1 MIFRGDFEILRTR
14 LIHNCRKNGRESI
27 RQPFDFL
34 AVIDFEATCVA
45 KPPVPP
51 NVYIQEIIEFPIILI
66 DVAQQTIV
74 RKYHPLYSTIPYWS
88 F

>member
-1 MIFRGDFEILRTR
+1 MIFRGDYDILRTR
-14 LIHNCRKNGRESI
+14 LIQNCRKNGRESI
-27 RQPFDFL
+27 QQPLDFL
-34 AVIDFEATCVA
+34 AVIDFEGTCVA

-51 NVYIQEIIEFPIILI
+51 NAYIQEIIEFPIVLI

-74 RKYHPLYSTIPYWS
+74 RKSYCLYSNILYRS

>member
-1 MIFRGDFEILRTR
+1 MLFSGDIEILKAR
-14 LIHNCRKNGRESI
+14 LIQNCYQTNNRESI

-45 KPPVPP
+45 VPP
-51 NVYIQEIIEFPIILI
+51 TPPNTYIQEIIEFPIVLI

-74 RKYHPLYSTIPYWS
+74 RTYDYLY
-88 F
+88 

>member
-1 MIFRGDFEILRTR
+1 MISSGTTNILRTR
-14 LIHNCRKNGRESI
+14 LTRNCKRNSRRSI

-51 NVYIQEIIEFPIILI
+51 HPYIQEIIEFPIVLI

-74 RKYHPLYSTIPYWS
+74 RR
-88 F
+88 

>member
-1 MIFRGDFEILRTR
+1 VIFFSGDFEILRNR
-14 LIHNCRKNGRESI
+14 LIHNCRENDREFK

-45 KPPVPP
+45 RPPVPP
-51 NVYIQEIIEFPIILI
+51 NIYVQEIIEFPIVLI

-74 RKYHPLYSTIPYWS
+74 RKYHHLSRLPH
-88 F
+88 